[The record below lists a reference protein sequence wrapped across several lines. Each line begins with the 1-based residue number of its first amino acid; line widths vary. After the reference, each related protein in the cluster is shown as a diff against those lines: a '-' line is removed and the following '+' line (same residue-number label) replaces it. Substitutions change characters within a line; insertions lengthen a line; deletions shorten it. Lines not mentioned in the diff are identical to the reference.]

1 MVSVSLSHTQ
11 LFCPA
16 LLWLTGGPDFC
27 HMPSR
32 RCRKLTALNTGHIW
46 VYNTPPFWDSTQS
59 VDFKGLLHCLKIF
72 KHSVKHSFEQEPI
85 FFSTHAARLRGVLDS
100 SLNEFIAK
108 YASSFFFF
116 EPFFSPQK
124 QLQKMSHWFWQM
136 QMAVLLS
143 PDLLEFKRRT
153 KSGVAMKLFQ

>member
-85 FFSTHAARLRGVLDS
+85 FFPHTQQDS
-100 SLNEFIAK
+100 GGFWILHSMNSLQNMLLL
-108 YASSFFFF
+108 FFF